1 MKIKE
6 QIEERKFEDL
16 SSEEQAEV
24 KRKRSVF
31 KDLHDNFQDKE
42 IYDVEGKLGIM
53 EVCIKQSFEK
63 MMPLLRI
70 SDLKFPD
77 ADDDFMTAMN
87 LLKDHT
93 VFDALDAIKHL
104 VNGMQFERYTQTK
117 NLTLKDLN
125 LTIYE

>member
-16 SSEEQAEV
+16 SSDEQAEV

-31 KDLHDNFQDKE
+31 KELHDNFQDKE